1 MRPPLIRDRRLR
13 DRLPTPSQK
22 MQREPT
28 LRIRARRRSRLAAAR
43 RMVVFY
49 AARDVGEEVGG
60 DEEGVEDAAAAVE
73 ADEGEL
79 VG

>member
-1 MRPPLIRDRRLR
+1 
-13 DRLPTPSQK
+13 
-22 MQREPT
+22 
-28 LRIRARRRSRLAAAR
+28 
-43 RMVVFY
+43 MVVFY